1 MGRSEI
7 VMVVSRRTYCAAA
20 LAVVWISLALGSR
33 EVHELTET
41 DAEMQDLA
49 VRFLQDPPAAT
60 QEAKEA
66 PAEAAAEKDA
76 AKTEAQEQEENRPQA
91 KGKEFSLA
99 AHEKGELQKKQEKVE
114 LARVAGVT
122 LCRLAAA
129 HALQQIKLG
138 KVKILDPVIGAELE
152 MQKAT
157 NQAQKDEKV
166 RNGIEAEE
174 EKPSIAKKLEVKK
187 AKQEAVVRLEKKK
200 AETESEDI
208 ALDAEIANGGKN
220 VVVTEAKASEK
231 AAEAAEKKEE
241 KVVKEAATLQKDGAA
256 AAVQASV
263 KAEKKS
269 ESAAEAPSAELGEGG
284 DVGKETVEQ
293 CHEASIAAIKTAM
306 VEYKK
311 SLEHMTPGAKALAAL
326 QVESDIKDKKKNELS
341 PEARAAAVAM
351 EATEK
356 ANKAT
361 NPMEKEGGKGRGKGC
376 SRSRC
381 EGENTTC

>member
-7 VMVVSRRTYCAAA
+7 VMVVSRRTHCAAA

-60 QEAKEA
+60 QEAKGA

-76 AKTEAQEQEENRPQA
+76 AKTEAQEQEENQPQA

-220 VVVTEAKASEK
+220 VVVTEA
-231 AAEAAEKKEE
+231 EAAEKKEE

-311 SLEHMTPGAKALAAL
+311 SLENMP
-326 QVESDIKDKKKNELS
+326 
-341 PEARAAAVAM
+341 
-351 EATEK
+351 
-356 ANKAT
+356 
-361 NPMEKEGGKGRGKGC
+361 
-376 SRSRC
+376 
-381 EGENTTC
+381 

>member
-1 MGRSEI
+1 MGEI
-7 VMVVSRRTYCAAA
+7 VMVVSRRTHCAAA
-20 LAVVWISLALGSR
+20 LAVVWISLTLGSR

-60 QEAKEA
+60 QEAKG
-66 PAEAAAEKDA
+66 AAAEADA
-76 AKTEAQEQEENRPQA
+76 AKTEAQEQEENQPQA

-99 AHEKGELQKKQEKVE
+99 AHEKGELMKKQEKVE

-174 EKPSIAKKLEVKK
+174 EKPSIAKKLEVKQ

-208 ALDAEIANGGKN
+208 ALDAEIANGGKK

-231 AAEAAEKKEE
+231 AAEAAEK
-241 KVVKEAATLQKDGAA
+241 
-256 AAVQASV
+256 
-263 KAEKKS
+263 
-269 ESAAEAPSAELGEGG
+269 
-284 DVGKETVEQ
+284 
-293 CHEASIAAIKTAM
+293 
-306 VEYKK
+306 
-311 SLEHMTPGAKALAAL
+311 
-326 QVESDIKDKKKNELS
+326 
-341 PEARAAAVAM
+341 
-351 EATEK
+351 
-356 ANKAT
+356 
-361 NPMEKEGGKGRGKGC
+361 
-376 SRSRC
+376 
-381 EGENTTC
+381 